1 MMTAKRRGN
10 PNWGKAAPYTA
21 AGPSS
26 FETVVKTLGLVPR
39 QFEASVSLKDWVL
52 KNKHNKYVPQELLQ
66 AWGMDAPSEV

>member
-1 MMTAKRRGN
+1 MMAVKRRGN
-10 PNWGKAAPYTA
+10 PNWGKAAPYTV

-26 FETVVKTLGLVPR
+26 FEMVVKTLGLVPR

>member
-1 MMTAKRRGN
+1 MTVKRRGN

-26 FETVVKTLGLVPR
+26 FEMVVKTLGLVPR